1 MNSGIVRRRP
11 TALADHG
18 GGAPAMAAR
27 LLLDRRV
34 IAVLTLLAAA
44 ILGACERSEEY
55 KAFSACFRAV
65 SAQAKYPSAADFGYY
80 EVERYGSGYRV
91 VGRVE
96 LLNAFGAMIPHRYV
110 CRYRDGR
117 AEVVAVRPG

>member
-1 MNSGIVRRRP
+1 MVC
-11 TALADHG
+11 L
-18 GGAPAMAAR
+18 
-27 LLLDRRV
+27 V
-34 IAVLTLLAAA
+34 VLAAA

-80 EVERYGSGYRV
+80 EVERYGTGYRV

-96 LLNAFGAMIPHRYV
+96 LLNAFGAMIPHKYV
-110 CRYRDGR
+110 CKHKDGR
-117 AEVVAVRPG
+117 ALLLSLGPG